1 MKTEVRWYRSLAWKF
16 FQRTGLT
23 ILLIVGALVA
33 VTVYLA
39 NRQSREAALRGMIG
53 ASAVADRTFEQ
64 QGRIMDAGLE
74 VFTQYSANMSNIE
87 TAVEKNDPASIRD
100 TLLDNLSRFSAEV
113 AVVVRPSG
121 MLLSCTTDGAK
132 QDYNDVG
139 IVQMAMHPEEAA
151 KADYPGPS
159 YRGFFEIK
167 EGAFKGTYHA
177 MSRAI
182 HTPGGASLGVMLVG
196 TKLNDAA
203 AVELRKVSLPPNRK
217 GDPQPHFGLLSHF
230 QVLGSTTGVGE
241 RTKLNAD
248 LKASPGFEAARKA
261 VVAGDRSEP
270 LRLEIGGQP
279 YLAVLAPLKAANAL
293 DLEVADLVLMP
304 LDPFLAPFNAI
315 RNAILV
321 AGALGLLIAILVA
334 LTSAR
339 RVTAPLASLT
349 QAAVALSEGERP
361 EIPALKGEDEVGYLT
376 LAFRALLAELRAKDE
391 LLAALEAVRA
401 QDGSGGGMAGG
412 LHTMGSKVGM
422 SVVDLDAT
430 VRITESQAIRGEMPA
445 LQRKTITLKPG
456 DIFAGRYRI
465 DGILGKGGMGVVLR
479 ARDQQLDED
488 VALKVIRPEIQ
499 MEPGFLDQLKQEIKL
514 ARRISH
520 KYVLRTHDFGESDG
534 IPFVSMEYLK
544 GVTLKQLQQERGA
557 LPVGLVLRIA
567 RQVTEGL
574 EAAHAEGVVHRDIK
588 PLNVLFDARGDAK
601 LMDFGLAAPVSAKG
615 TDEGGQVFG
624 TPRYMAPEQVRGEQ
638 VDPRTDLYALG
649 IMLFELTTGFAPYDH
664 ESVTETLRMQLNAP
678 IPKAKDM
685 SPDLSEGFSFLV
697 ERLMQK
703 KKEDRPA
710 SASEVVEILK
720 ILAAGGSS
728 ETRRA
733 S

>member
-16 FQRTGLT
+16 FFRTALT
-23 ILLIVGALVA
+23 ILVIVGALVA
-33 VTVYLA
+33 VTVVLA
-39 NRQSREAALRGMIG
+39 DRQARESALRGMVG

-74 VFTQYSANMSNIE
+74 VFTQYSGNQANIE
-87 TAVEKNDPASIRD
+87 KGDYASIRD
-100 TLLDNLSRFSAEV
+100 TLLENLSRLSAEV

-132 QDYNDVG
+132 QDYSDVG

-151 KADYPGPS
+151 AAGIKGPS

-167 EGAFKGTYHA
+167 EGAYRGVYHA
-177 MSRAI
+177 VSRPLS
-182 HTPGGASLGVMLVG
+182 TPGGSSLGVMLVG
-196 TKLNDAA
+196 TRLDDKA
-203 AVELRKVSLPPNRK
+203 AVELKKVSLPPDRK
-217 GDPQPHFGLLSHF
+217 GDPRAHFGLLSRF
-230 QVLGSTTGVGE
+230 SLLGGTVDAGTRGALAARLESH
-241 RTKLNAD
+241 
-248 LKASPGFEAARKA
+248 PGFGAAKQA
-261 VVAGDRSEP
+261 VLEGKRSEP
-270 LRLEIGGQP
+270 LRLDVEGHP
-279 YLAVLAPLKAANAL
+279 YLAVLAPLRGANAA
-293 DLEVADLVLMP
+293 DLQVADILLMP
-304 LDPFLAPFNAI
+304 LDPFLAPFRLI
-315 RNAILV
+315 RNVILI
-321 AGALGLLIAILVA
+321 AGAFGLAIAIIVA

-339 RVTAPLASLT
+339 RVTAPLANLT

-376 LAFRALLAELRAKDE
+376 LAFRALLSELKAKDE
-391 LLAALEAVRA
+391 LLAALESVRA
-401 QDGSGGGMAGG
+401 QESGGGMAEG

-422 SVVDLDAT
+422 SVVDIDAT
-430 VRITESQAIRGEMPA
+430 VRITESQAIRGEMPEP
-445 LQRKTITLKPG
+445 QKRTVTLKPG
-456 DIFAGRYRI
+456 DVFASRYRI
-465 DGILGKGGMGVVLR
+465 EGILGKGGMGVVLK
-479 ARDQQLDED
+479 ARDEQLDED

-557 LPVGLVLRIA
+557 LPTGLVLRIA
-567 RQVTEGL
+567 RQVAEGL

-588 PLNVLFDARGDAK
+588 PLNILFDGRGDAK
-601 LMDFGLAAPVSAKG
+601 LMDFGLAAPVAAKG
-615 TDEGGQVFG
+615 KDEGGQVFG

-649 IMLFELTTGFAPYDH
+649 VMLYELVTGFAPYDH
-664 ESVTETLRMQLNAP
+664 ESVTETLRMQLSAP
-678 IPKAKDM
+678 IPKAKEFAPAI
-685 SPDLSEGFSFLV
+685 PDGLSFLI

-703 KKEDRPA
+703 RKEDRPS
-710 SASEVVEILK
+710 SASEVVETLK
-720 ILAAGGSS
+720 ILAAGGSG

>member
-16 FQRTGLT
+16 FLRTGLT

-53 ASAVADRTFEQ
+53 ASAVADKTFEQ
-64 QGRIMDAGLE
+64 QGKIMDAGLE
-74 VFTQYSANMSNIE
+74 VFTQYSGNQANIE
-87 TAVEKNDPASIRD
+87 KGEYASVRD
-100 TLLDNLSRFSAEV
+100 TLLDNLSRLSAEV

-132 QDYNDVG
+132 QDYTDVG
-139 IVQMAMHPEEAA
+139 IVQRAMHPEEAA
-151 KADYPGPS
+151 MAGYPGPS

-167 EGAFKGTYHA
+167 EGAFKGVYHA
-177 MSRAI
+177 VSRPINA
-182 HTPGGASLGVMLVG
+182 PGGASLGVMLVG
-196 TKLNDAA
+196 TKLNEAA
-203 AVELRKVSLPPNRK
+203 ANELRKISLPPNRK
-217 GDPQPHFGLLSHF
+217 GEAQPHFGLLSHF
-230 QVLGSTTGVGE
+230 EILGDTTGASE
-241 RTKLNAD
+241 RPKLAAA
-248 LKASPGFEAARKA
+248 LKANPGFPAAKA
-261 VVAGDRSEP
+261 AVLAGNRSEP
-270 LRLEIGGQP
+270 LTLGIGGHP

-315 RNAILV
+315 RNAILL
-321 AGALGLLIAILVA
+321 AGAVGLVLSMLFSLA
-334 LTSAR
+334 SAK

-349 QAAVALSEGERP
+349 HAAVALSEGERP

-376 LAFRALLAELRAKDE
+376 LAFRALLSELKAKDE
-391 LLAALEAVRA
+391 LLAAMEAVRA
-401 QDGSGGGMAGG
+401 QQGSGGMAGG
-412 LHTMGSKVGM
+412 LDTMGSRVGM
-422 SVVDLDAT
+422 SVVDIDAT
-430 VRITESQAIRGEMPA
+430 VSITESQAIRGELPA
-445 LQRKTITLKPG
+445 PQKKTITLKPG
-456 DIFAGRYRI
+456 DLFAGRYRI
-465 DGILGKGGMGVVLR
+465 EGILGKGGMGIVLR

-499 MEPGFLDQLKQEIKL
+499 TEPGFIETLKQEIKL
-514 ARRISH
+514 ARRITH
-520 KYVLRTHDFGESDG
+520 KYVLRTHDFGESEG

-544 GVTLKQLQQERGA
+544 GVTLKQLQTERGA
-557 LPVGLVLRIA
+557 LPIGLVLRIA
-567 RQVTEGL
+567 RQVAEGL

-664 ESVTETLRMQLNAP
+664 ESVTETLRMQLSAP

-685 SPDLSEGFSFLV
+685 APGLPEGFSFLV

-720 ILAAGGSS
+720 LLAAGGSS
-728 ETRRA
+728 DTRRA

>member
-16 FQRTGLT
+16 FLRTGLT

-53 ASAVADRTFEQ
+53 ASAVADKTFEQ

-151 KADYPGPS
+151 KANFPGPS

-230 QVLGSTTGVGE
+230 EILGSTTGVGE
-241 RTKLNAD
+241 RTRLNAD

-261 VVAGDRSEP
+261 VVAGERSEP

-279 YLAVLAPLKAANAL
+279 YLAVLAPLKAVNAL

-349 QAAVALSEGERP
+349 RAAVALSEGERP

-376 LAFRALLAELRAKDE
+376 LAFRALLSELRAKDE
-391 LLAALEAVRA
+391 LLAAMEAVRA
-401 QDGSGGGMAGG
+401 QQGSGGMAGG
-412 LHTMGSKVGM
+412 LDTMGSRVGM
-422 SVVDLDAT
+422 SVVDIDAT
-430 VRITESQAIRGEMPA
+430 VSITESQAIRGELPA
-445 LQRKTITLKPG
+445 PPKKTITLKPG

-465 DGILGKGGMGVVLR
+465 EGILGKGGMGIVLR

-499 MEPGFLDQLKQEIKL
+499 TEPGFIETLKQEIKL
-514 ARRISH
+514 ARRITH
-520 KYVLRTHDFGESDG
+520 KYVLRTHDFGESEG

-544 GVTLKQLQQERGA
+544 GVTLKQLQTERGA
-557 LPVGLVLRIA
+557 LPIGLVLRIA
-567 RQVTEGL
+567 RQVAEGL

-601 LMDFGLAAPVSAKG
+601 LMDFGLAAPVAAKG

-664 ESVTETLRMQLNAP
+664 ESVTETLRMQLSAP

-685 SPDLSEGFSFLV
+685 APGLPDGFSFLV

-710 SASEVVEILK
+710 SASEVVEVLK
-720 ILAAGGSS
+720 LLAAGGTGD
-728 ETRRA
+728 TRRA
-733 S
+733 G